1 MKNSGQ
7 CQKDKQKVLQIDKD
21 QEDFEGDLSLGVTDG
36 GKLMTDEARSAAKL
50 KDFFVSSMLTRE
62 KEGNVP
68 ESERSFLEAENEKLM
83 KC

>member
-1 MKNSGQ
+1 
-7 CQKDKQKVLQIDKD
+7 
-21 QEDFEGDLSLGVTDG
+21 
-36 GKLMTDEARSAAKL
+36 MTDEAQSAAKL

-83 KC
+83 KSRVTPE